1 MSETKTPK
9 KYKTILKWK
18 LSENKRLIA
27 LVTLIIVMMI
37 IIVIVHYEYQISLGQ
52 QI

>member
-1 MSETKTPK
+1 M
-9 KYKTILKWK
+9 KWK

-27 LVTLIIVMMI
+27 LVAFIII
-37 IIVIVHYEYQISLGQ
+37 LATIIVIVHYEYQISLGQ

>member
-1 MSETKTPK
+1 M
-9 KYKTILKWK
+9 KWK